1 MPRKSILMLVV
12 LVLSLVGSLVS
23 VGVWAQTERRRSDPT
38 AITVAP
44 QVFSGESIGVRVTGP
59 PDRNGRIPGALVVKI
74 NGDWVEVKSSPTV
87 VSTIR

>member
-12 LVLSLVGSLVS
+12 LVLSLVG

-44 QVFSGESIGVRVTGP
+44 QVFSGENIGVRVTGP
-59 PDRNGRIPGALVVKI
+59 PDRNGRVPGALVVKI

-87 VSTIR
+87 VSTVR